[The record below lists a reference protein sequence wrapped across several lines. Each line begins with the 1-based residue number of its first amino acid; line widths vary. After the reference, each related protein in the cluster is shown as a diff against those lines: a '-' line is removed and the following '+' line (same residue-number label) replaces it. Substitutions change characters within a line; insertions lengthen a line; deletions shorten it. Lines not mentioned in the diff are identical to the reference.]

1 MRNILAILLI
11 ATRAFATDSVDFTLS
26 SANGGSK
33 TSVSWVFG
41 GSWVSSQGWS
51 AGQQFYSTIGFGVG
65 WNYPVSSPIFPS
77 VAVRDY
83 SIALDNSV
91 YSVKNLD
98 TSQFSTGTILHIAS
112 TSGAFAGEN
121 FYFTSNLNISPGNR
135 LQIIPASGSV
145 VMDIAFS
152 EFNSGAFQQVN
163 YTFADFSG
171 SASVVGGAI
180 PEPSTYG
187 LIGVGALGVAIA
199 ARRRKLKTV

>member
-1 MRNILAILLI
+1 MRNIAATLLI
-11 ATRAFATDSVDFTLS
+11 TSQAFAVDSVDFTLS
-26 SANGGSK
+26 SADGGSK

-41 GSWVSSQGWS
+41 GSWVSAQGWT
-51 AGQQFYSTIGFGVG
+51 APQTYSTVGFGVG
-65 WNYPVSSPIFPS
+65 WNYPVSSPIFPT
-77 VAVRDY
+77 VAGRDY

-98 TSQFSTGTILHIAS
+98 TDQVSTGTVLHLAS
-112 TSGAFAGEN
+112 TTGAFAGEN
-121 FYFTSNLNISPGNR
+121 FYFTSSLNVSPGNR

-152 EFNSGAFQQVN
+152 EFSPGAFQQLN
-163 YTFADFSG
+163 IPFADFSG
-171 SASVVGGAI
+171 SVTVAGGAI

-187 LIGVGALGVAIA
+187 LIGLGALGLAIA

>member
-1 MRNILAILLI
+1 MRNIAAALLI
-11 ATRAFATDSVDFTLS
+11 TSQAFAVDSVDFTLS
-26 SANGGSK
+26 SADGGSK

-41 GSWVSSQGWS
+41 GSWVSAQGWT
-51 AGQQFYSTIGFGVG
+51 AGQQTYSTVGFGVG
-65 WNYPVSSPIFPS
+65 WNYPVSSPIFPT

-98 TSQFSTGTILHIAS
+98 TSQFSTGSVLHIAS
-112 TSGAFAGEN
+112 TTGAFAGEN
-121 FYFTSNLNISPGNR
+121 FYFTSSLNVSPGNR

-152 EFNSGAFQQVN
+152 EFSPGAFQQLN
-163 YTFADFSG
+163 IPFADFSG
-171 SASVVGGAI
+171 SVTVAGGAI

-187 LIGVGALGVAIA
+187 LIGLGALGLAIA

>member
-1 MRNILAILLI
+1 MRNIAATLLI
-11 ATRAFATDSVDFTLS
+11 TTQAFAADSVDFTFS
-26 SANGGSK
+26 SADGGSK

-41 GSWVSSQGWS
+41 GDWVTSPGWLAFNS
-51 AGQQFYSTIGFGVG
+51 NSTIGFGVG
-65 WNYPVSSPIFPS
+65 WNYPVSSPIFPT

-83 SIALDNSV
+83 TIALDNSV

-98 TSQFSTGTILHIAS
+98 TSQFSTGTVLHITSTTGDFAS
-112 TSGAFAGEN
+112 ES
-121 FYFTSNLNISPGNR
+121 FYFTSNLNMNAGDH

-152 EFNSGAFQQVN
+152 EFSPGAFQQIN
-163 YTFADFSG
+163 YSFPVDFTG
-171 SASVVGGAI
+171 SATVVGGAV

-187 LIGVGALGVAIA
+187 LIGLGALGLAIV